1 MSSKYGRSIWLI
13 ALILLVSLTVLAP
26 AASAQ
31 DLVTQAA
38 KHDGGLVWVWAA
50 FSALGLGVLGAG
62 VAANR
67 QPRKPPAAST
77 RIPEL

>member
-1 MSSKYGRSIWLI
+1 MSSKFGRSFWLMV
-13 ALILLVSLTVLAP
+13 LIVLVSLTVLAP

-31 DLVTQAA
+31 DLVAQAA
-38 KHDGGLVWVWAA
+38 KHDGGLVWVWSA
-50 FSALGLGVLGAG
+50 FSALALGVLGAG

-67 QPRKPPAAST
+67 QPRKPPGAST

>member
-1 MSSKYGRSIWLI
+1 MSSKFGRSIWLV
-13 ALILLVSLTVLAP
+13 ALILIVSLTVLAP

-38 KHDGGLVWVWAA
+38 KQDGGLVWVWAA
-50 FSALGLGVLGAG
+50 FSALALGVLGAG

-67 QPRKPPAAST
+67 QPPKPPAAST